1 MPVIILK
8 FKGNEI
14 STHSLDK
21 GKTLTI
27 GRRKSND
34 IVIENLAVSGHH
46 AKIDPVG
53 DGYVLTDLQSKNGSF
68 VNEQLVAS
76 HWLENGDVINIGK
89 HTLEFS
95 YQDGESQQN
104 GRHKAMDKTMLMDTP
119 RHRSMVSKSAAKSG
133 SPSPTEPTAQS
144 SASLQQPVGILSY
157 LAGGEGEVLLTKK
170 LMKIGKDPSSDILVN
185 GFGVKATAATISMRP
200 DGYYLT
206 HVGGLTKVK
215 VNGDAV
221 KDSVPLKEFDII
233 ELGSVKIQFFTKD

>member
-8 FKGNEI
+8 FKENEI
-14 STHSLDK
+14 SKHALKK
-21 GKTLTI
+21 GKPLTI

-34 IVIENLAVSGHH
+34 IVVENLAVSGHH
-46 AKIDPVG
+46 AKIDTVG

-95 YQDGESQQN
+95 YQEGESPL
-104 GRHKAMDKTMLMDTP
+104 KDSSKTMDKTMLMDTP
-119 RHRSMVSKSAAKSG
+119 RHRSMVSKSAAKAG
-133 SPSPTEPTAQS
+133 SPTPSAPPVKSTATR
-144 SASLQQPVGILSY
+144 QQPVGVLSY
-157 LAGGEGEVLLTKK
+157 LAGGDGEISITKK
-170 LMKIGKDPSSDILVN
+170 LMKIGKDPSSDIVVN

-200 DGYYLT
+200 DGYYLS
-206 HVGGLTKVK
+206 HVGGLTKTK

-233 ELGSVKIQFFTKD
+233 ELGSVKVQFFTKD

>member
-8 FKGNEI
+8 FKDSEI
-14 STHSLDK
+14 SSHPLQK

-34 IVIENLAVSGHH
+34 VVIENLAVSGHH
-46 AKIDPVG
+46 AKIDSVG

-89 HTLEFS
+89 HTLEFN
-95 YQDGESQQN
+95 YQNGESQEED
-104 GRHKAMDKTMLMDTP
+104 RYKAMDKTMLMETP
-119 RHRSMVSKSAAKSG
+119 RHRSMVSKNAAKPG
-133 SPSPTEPTAQS
+133 LPTPAVPPVKSVAT
-144 SASLQQPVGILSY
+144 LQQPVGILSY
-157 LAGGEGEVLLTKK
+157 LTGGEGEISLTKK
-170 LMKIGKDPSSDILVN
+170 LMKMGKDPSSDIVVS
-185 GFGVKATAATISMRP
+185 GFGIKATAATISMRP
-200 DGYYLT
+200 DGYYLS
-206 HVGGLTKVK
+206 HVGGLAKVK

-233 ELGSVKIQFFTKD
+233 ELGSVKVQFFTKD